1 MLRSLGLTLA
11 TALYTLLLALP
22 VSAETHPC
30 TGASLPLSTEGA
42 VVQAAE
48 CLYGGRV
55 VKVERAGSGSSW
67 VYRLRILLEGGRVRS
82 VDFDPASGQPVNP
95 ADRP

>member
-1 MLRSLGLTLA
+1 MLRLLGLTLA
-11 TALYTLLLALP
+11 TALYILTLALP

-30 TGASLPLSTEGA
+30 TGAGLPLTTEGA

-55 VKVERAGSGSSW
+55 VKVERAGSGSNW

-95 ADRP
+95 SDRP

>member
-1 MLRSLGLTLA
+1 MLRSLGLILA
-11 TALYTLLLALP
+11 TAWYLVMLALP
-22 VSAETHPC
+22 VSAESHPC
-30 TGASLPLSTEGA
+30 TGASLPLTTEGA

-55 VKVERAGSGSSW
+55 VKVERSGSGTRW

-82 VDFDPASGQPVNP
+82 VDFDPASGEPVNP

>member
-1 MLRSLGLTLA
+1 MLRSLGLSLA
-11 TALYTLLLALP
+11 TALVMLVLAAP
-22 VSAETHPC
+22 ASAETHPC

-48 CLYGGRV
+48 CLYSGRV
-55 VKVERAGSGSSW
+55 VKVERAGSGSNW
-67 VYRLRILLEGGRVRS
+67 VYRLRILLDGGRVRS

>member
-1 MLRSLGLTLA
+1 MLRPLGLTLA
-11 TALYTLLLALP
+11 TALYTLMLTLP
-22 VSAETHPC
+22 VSAQTHPC
-30 TGASLPLSTEGA
+30 TGANLPLSTEGA

-55 VKVERAGSGSSW
+55 VKVERAGSGSNW

>member
-1 MLRSLGLTLA
+1 MSRPFGLSLATFCCTLA
-11 TALYTLLLALP
+11 LTFP

-30 TGASLPLSTEGA
+30 TGASLPLTTEGA

-48 CLYGGRV
+48 CLFDGRV

-67 VYRLRILLEGGRVRS
+67 VYRLRILLEGGRVRTI
-82 VDFDPASGQPVNP
+82 DFDPANGQPVNP

>member
-1 MLRSLGLTLA
+1 MLRLLGLTLA
-11 TALYTLLLALP
+11 TALYILTLALP

-30 TGASLPLSTEGA
+30 TGAGLPLTTEGA

-48 CLYGGRV
+48 CLYGGRG
-55 VKVERAGSGSSW
+55 VKGERAGSGSNW
-67 VYRLRILLEGGRVRS
+67 GYRLRILLGGGRGRS

-95 ADRP
+95 SDRP